1 MIIVCP
7 SCTTK
12 YLVAD
17 TAIGPAGRTVRCAA
31 CKHSWHQAPPPEE
44 AQRDLVGHSRQP
56 AEDTATPD
64 RFGWEETEKRRAAP
78 APGPVEPKPSRPQP
92 VGDVEPPS
100 WAQEPTVD
108 EQPQDDSHWSFQA
121 QPSIS
126 VSTWRTSQNAAKV
139 AAAQRGK
146 FRRNPEVFWGR
157 VAAVLFV
164 GLAGLN
170 LVLWGHSPISRSDIK
185 RTLGIKA
192 GTEEA
197 VERAAKNLRIS
208 YPPPPPPTEIANG
221 RWLQTIQGKI
231 ENPTAEVQQ
240 MPPLRGVMLDAEG
253 NTVHTWQFRT
263 TQNQILAGQSITF
276 TTVVEDFPPTARRLR
291 ITFDGTQD
299 STT

>member
-44 AQRDLVGHSRQP
+44 AQRDLVGTAAPQVEAAAP
-56 AEDTATPD
+56 AAD
-64 RFGWEETEKRRAAP
+64 RFRWEETERRAASADESP
-78 APGPVEPKPSRPQP
+78 ARPQP
-92 VGDVEPPS
+92 AGDAEPPS
-100 WAQEPTVD
+100 WAQEPAVE
-108 EQPQDDSHWSFQA
+108 EQPQDDSHWSFQS

-139 AAAQRGK
+139 GAKQRSK

-170 LVLWGHSPISRSDIK
+170 LVLWGHSPISRGDIQ
-185 RTLGIKA
+185 RTLGMKA
-192 GTEEA
+192 GTDEA
-197 VERAAKNLRIS
+197 IERAAKNLRIS
-208 YPPPPPPTEIANG
+208 YPPPPPPTEVANG

-231 ENPTAEVQQ
+231 ENPTAEVLQL
-240 MPPLRGVMLDAEG
+240 PPLRGVMLDAEG